1 MKIFLTEQIHPDAVA
16 MLKSHGQVVQ
26 GTSTAEEEIIRQAQ
40 GCDAILIRVA
50 VISAAV
56 MDGIPGLKAVAKH
69 GIGVDNIDV
78 EAATQRGIQV
88 LNAPLSNINAV
99 AEHALA
105 MIFSIGK
112 NLSYLDG
119 ETRKSGFA
127 RRSEF
132 VNVELS
138 GKTVGLIGFGK
149 IAQSLA
155 KKLSAMD
162 VQVIASDP
170 WAKPEDAARLNVRLV
185 EQDELLKISD
195 FVSLHTPLLE
205 TTHKM
210 MNRETLARMKPS
222 AFLINVARGP
232 IVDEQALYEALKNH
246 TIAGAALDVFDP
258 EPPKPENP
266 LLSLDNVLVSPHNAA
281 LTDRALLAMAMDSAT
296 GIVDYLEGRK
306 PQFPVNTLPATVG

>member
-1 MKIFLTEQIHPDAVA
+1 MKVFLTEPIHSDAVA
-16 MLKSHGQVVQ
+16 MLEQHGQVVQ
-26 GTSTAEEEIIRQAQ
+26 GTSIEEAEIIRQAQ
-40 GCDAILIRVA
+40 GCDAILVRVA
-50 VISAAV
+50 KITAAV

-78 EAATQRGIQV
+78 AAATERGIQA

-105 MIFSIGK
+105 MILAIGK
-112 NLSYLDG
+112 NLSLLDG

-138 GKTVGLIGFGK
+138 GKTVGLVGFGK
-149 IAQSLA
+149 IAQGLA

-170 WAKPEDAARLNVRLV
+170 YAQPEAAKRLGVRLV
-185 EQDELLKISD
+185 EQEELLRTAD
-195 FVSLHTPLLE
+195 FVSLHTPLLDS
-205 TTHKM
+205 TRKM
-210 MNRETLARMKPS
+210 INREVLTMMKPT

-232 IVDEQALYEALKNH
+232 IVDEQALYEALKNRI
-246 TIAGAALDVFDP
+246 IAGAALDVFDP
-258 EPPKPENP
+258 EPPEADCP
-266 LLSLDNVLVSPHNAA
+266 LFALENVLVSPHNAA

-296 GIVDYLEGRK
+296 GIVDYLEGRP
-306 PQFPVNTLPATVG
+306 PQFPVNALPQSAI